1 MFYGKA
7 IKRKVN
13 YCHNRPIN
21 DDCAKCRGQ
30 PGELL
35 LVSAFSLSPS
45 SSSSFSTTS
54 PPVSTS
60 TPRSALDAASPGAH
74 VGADVVEQVGVTS
87 AEPALVSGTLVE
99 MRHRTLTRIFEIA
112 VSLQSAIEGT
122 SNPVLTI
129 VTAVVGR
136 GGREKRGNR
145 KLIQ

>member
-1 MFYGKA
+1 M
-7 IKRKVN
+7 KRKSN
-13 YCHNRPIN
+13 YGDNRPIN
-21 DDCAKCRGQ
+21 DDFAKLRGQ
-30 PGELL
+30 PEVFL

-74 VGADVVEQVGVTS
+74 VGADVIEQVGVTS

-99 MRHRTLTRIFEIA
+99 MRRRTLTRVFEIA

-122 SNPVLTI
+122 SNPDLAV
-129 VTAVVGR
+129 VTAVD
-136 GGREKRGNR
+136 GGRQKRR
-145 KLIQ
+145 K